1 MVAKP
6 KKYDPEKEQR
16 KIEATKLRHYACSN
30 ITLLASG
37 GQIPLGDI
45 PNWLSAINQARRLDD
60 IHMIWLST
68 ETVLKM
74 KVPDIETEA
83 DHDIYKQGLRQL
95 VRLTL
100 EEQKLKHERTP
111 GEAAVS
117 G

>member
-37 GQIPLGDI
+37 GLIPLGDI

-60 IHMIWLST
+60 IQMIWLST

-74 KVPDIETEA
+74 KAPDIETEA
-83 DHDIYKQGLRQL
+83 DHDKYKQGLRQL
-95 VRLTL
+95 VKMAT
-100 EEQKLKHERTP
+100 EHERTP
-111 GEAAVS
+111 GAVAVS